1 MPLSNLTKFHL
12 QLYAALS
19 ASLIFALTVLAGPV
33 LVIMQREMSFLWL
46 FPAWGV
52 GQYVMF
58 KWMQKVVE
66 PLSQKA
72 KEADANRYL
81 QRYDLR
87 LWVLLIAF
95 AVVSYVSYR
104 VGHHDGREH
113 MSNIVQQN
121 CGTSLT
127 CHAKYTFDYEK
138 ARSRAARQ
146 QSQ

>member
-12 QLYAALS
+12 QLYAALGVS
-19 ASLIFALTVLAGPV
+19 VVFALTMLAGPV
-33 LVIMQREMSFLWL
+33 LLIMQKDMSFLWL
-46 FPAWGV
+46 FPAWGA

-72 KEADANRYL
+72 KEADANRFL

-87 LWVLLIAF
+87 IWAWILAF
-95 AVVSYVSYR
+95 AVVAYVSYR

-138 ARSRAARQ
+138 AQRRAARQ
-146 QSQ
+146 KTE